1 MSDQN
6 SDFIQYTKKQLSNG
20 VETVSRTE
28 YKGYVIRLRTYNGAS
43 VSISKENIRGGFTE
57 VYIRRYS
64 FGKLSNLLQKA
75 KDYIDNHEGNLI
87 KMFNKKNGI
96 AN

>member
-1 MSDQN
+1 MSDKN

-20 VETVSRTE
+20 TETVSRTE

-43 VSISKENIRGGFTE
+43 FSISKENSRGGFTE

-64 FGKLSNLLQKA
+64 FGKLSSLLQKA
-75 KDYIDNHEGNLI
+75 KDYIDNHESNLI
-87 KMFNKKNGI
+87 EKFNKKNGI
-96 AN
+96 TS